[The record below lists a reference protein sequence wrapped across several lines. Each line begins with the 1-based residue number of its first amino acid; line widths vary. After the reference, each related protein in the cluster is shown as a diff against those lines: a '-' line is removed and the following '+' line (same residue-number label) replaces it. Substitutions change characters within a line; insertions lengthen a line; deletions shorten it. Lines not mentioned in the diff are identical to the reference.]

1 MILTVP
7 RQRVIQE
14 ATGIDHLRYC
24 RVKHCRDAYA
34 VSIANR
40 HGFKFSYSGDCRP
53 SEVFSKMGKGSNL
66 LIHEAT
72 FDDEMKAEARKKNHS
87 TISEAI
93 EVGAAMDARHVLLT
107 HFSQRY
113 ARIPTFSNLDKRS
126 VRFEDAEDGDNEA
139 MPIDATGNSALDDQG
154 SGLPMSDISTRNGNE
169 SSGTEQFQSPGSTS
183 QDHDIKATSTY
194 TQASQD
200 ALSAAQKVESDMK
213 IGIAFDHMQ
222 VKVNDIMHLEKFY
235 PIMQQLSDHLEES
248 KAALKGVQTQS
259 SPAASKPSE
268 ECVHQETSPKPTV
281 RRLSASS
288 NPDSGKVM
296 LEAVE

>member
-1 MILTVP
+1 MLMIS

-93 EVGAAMDARHVLLT
+93 EVGAAMDARQVLLT

-113 ARIPTFSNLDKRS
+113 AKIPTFSNLDKRAI
-126 VRFEDAEDGDNEA
+126 RFEDAEDGENEA
-139 MPIDATGNSALDDQG
+139 IPIDATGNTALDDQG
-154 SGLPMSDISTRNGNE
+154 SGLPMSEISRPNGKE
-169 SSGTEQFQSPGSTS
+169 SSGTEYAQDPDLTS
-183 QDHDIKATSTY
+183 QDHDIEATSTY

-200 ALSAAQKVESDMK
+200 ALSAAQRPEPDMK
-213 IGIAFDHMQ
+213 IGIAFDHMR
-222 VKVNDIMHLEKFY
+222 VKVSDIMHLEKFY
-235 PIMQQLSDHLEES
+235 PIMQRLSDHLEES
-248 KAALKGVQTQS
+248 KAALKEVQTQS
-259 SPAASKPSE
+259 SPTASKPSKDR
-268 ECVHQETSPKPTV
+268 VHQKISPKPTV
-281 RRLSASS
+281 RSLSASS
-288 NPDSGKVM
+288 NLDSGKVM
-296 LEAVE
+296 LEVVE